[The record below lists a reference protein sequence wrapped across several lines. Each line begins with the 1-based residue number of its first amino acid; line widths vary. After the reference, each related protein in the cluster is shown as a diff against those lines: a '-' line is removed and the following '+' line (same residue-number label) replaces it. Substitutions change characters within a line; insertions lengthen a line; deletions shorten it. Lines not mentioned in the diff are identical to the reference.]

1 MEVLLSDICEYI
13 RNTKNYISLS
23 DFIVEDLEG
32 IFPPTGSL
40 IDYYTE
46 IDGHRDNRTLIISG
60 YGFDSKGNALL
71 KGHNRNW
78 KLASRNGQKSKKTRV
93 IGIKIPLNKVLK
105 HIFFFTEAYLAW
117 EIGRMEKGQITTPPS
132 NAKFAAYTS
141 KGVVIYGDFSIEYC
155 KNMLKEYNIKS
166 SLIYWEEE
174 VKNMSKE
181 NKLTLKI
188 GNDGN
193 IQNCV
198 IGTIPEGYGY
208 EWKPFT
214 DHPIEPWINSPWTTI
229 APKKEDAQ
237 KRIQDNFQKE
247 IENILRNNS
256 VKEKETK
263 LKKIKQVKVKDI
275 ELFTAI
281 LKDPKQYFKSEN
293 DNEVTI
299 KNYETMES
307 VKFVV
312 SQYDLQTI
320 ISFEDEETCY
330 RIIDGDRFLDTVLPL
345 LKDYSY
351 STQVENFTSKNSPK
365 FSVGQTVF
373 FNAGPRNLSHYVD
386 SELLKNLSSKVKE
399 SIMKAIIKTYGI
411 EKCIITQVKLEGN
424 YNTPMEYVYE
434 VNLPAKYNEI
444 SVHAD
449 TIKKEKELFP
459 EKDLEIIDYILK
471 GIKDKELVTKEIV
484 SRTKD
489 FFETVLN

>member
-1 MEVLLSDICEYI
+1 MEVLLSDICGYI
-13 RNTKNYISLS
+13 RNKENYISLS

-32 IFPPTGSL
+32 IFPPIGSL

-78 KLASRNGQKSKKTRV
+78 KLVSRNRQKSKKTRL

-105 HIFFFTEAYLAW
+105 HIFSPTEAYLAW
-117 EIGRMEKGQITTPPS
+117 EIGRMEKGQITTPS

-141 KGVVIYGDFSIEYC
+141 KGLVMYGDFSIEYC

-174 VKNMSKE
+174 VKDMSKE

-188 GNDGN
+188 GSE
-193 IQNCV
+193 NCV
-198 IGTIPEGYGY
+198 IGTIPEGLGYG
-208 EWKPFT
+208 WKPLT
-214 DHPIEPWINSPWTTI
+214 DYPNEPWINSPWTITS
-229 APKKEDAQ
+229 PKREDEQ
-237 KRIQDNFQKE
+237 KRIQDNIQKE
-247 IENILRNNS
+247 SENIFRNS
-256 VKEKETK
+256 SIKEKETK
-263 LKKIKQVKVKDI
+263 LKKIKQVKVKDV
-275 ELFTAI
+275 ELFGAI
-281 LKDPKQYFKSEN
+281 LKDPKQYFKSESG
-293 DNEVTI
+293 DEVTI

-307 VKFVV
+307 VKFTV

-320 ISFEDEETCY
+320 VSFEDEETCY
-330 RIIDGDRFLDTVLPL
+330 RIMDGDIFLDTVLSK
-345 LKDYSY
+345 LKEYSY
-351 STQVENFTSKNSPK
+351 SEQVENFTSKKSPK
-365 FSVGQTVF
+365 FTVGQTAF
-373 FNAGPRNLSHYVD
+373 FNAGPRSLSHYVD

-424 YNTPMEYVYE
+424 HNTPMEYVYE
-434 VNLPAKYNEI
+434 VNLPTKYNEI
-444 SVHAD
+444 SFHAN
-449 TIKKEKELFP
+449 TTKKEKELFP

-484 SRTKD
+484 VRVKD

>member
-1 MEVLLSDICEYI
+1 MEVLLPDICEYI

-23 DFIVEDLEG
+23 DFIVEELEG
-32 IFPPTGSL
+32 IFPPIGSL

-60 YGFDSKGNALL
+60 YSFDSKGSALL
-71 KGHNRNW
+71 KGHNRDW
-78 KLASRNGQKSKKTRV
+78 KLVSKNGQKSKKTRL

-105 HIFFFTEAYLAW
+105 HIFFFSELYLARKI
-117 EIGRMEKGQITTPPS
+117 ERMEKGQITIPS

-141 KGVVIYGDFSIEYC
+141 KGLVIYGDFSIEYC
-155 KNMLKEYNIKS
+155 KNMLREYNIKS

-174 VKNMSKE
+174 VKDMSSE

-188 GNDGN
+188 GSDGN

-198 IGTIPEGYGY
+198 IGTIPGDLGYGR
-208 EWKPFT
+208 KPFT
-214 DHPIEPWINSPWTTI
+214 DCPNELWINSPWTITS
-229 APKKEDAQ
+229 PKREDEQ
-237 KRIQDNFQKE
+237 KRIQDNIQKE
-247 IENILRNNS
+247 IENIFRNNS

-275 ELFTAI
+275 ELFGAI
-281 LKDPKQYFKSEN
+281 LKDPKQYFKSESG
-293 DNEVTI
+293 DEVTI

-307 VKFVV
+307 VKFNV

-320 ISFEDEETCY
+320 VSFEDEETCY
-330 RIIDGDRFLDTVLPL
+330 RIMDGDIFLDTVLPK
-345 LKDYSY
+345 LKEYSY
-351 STQVENFTSKNSPK
+351 SEQVENFTSKNSPK
-365 FSVGQTVF
+365 FSVGQTAF

-424 YNTPMEYVYE
+424 YNTPMEYTYE

-471 GIKDKELVTKEIV
+471 GIKDKELVTKEII

>member
-23 DFIVEDLEG
+23 DFIAEEFEG
-32 IFPPTGSL
+32 ILPPTGSL

-60 YGFDSKGNALL
+60 YGFDSKGNTLL
-71 KGHNRNW
+71 RGHNRNW
-78 KLASRNGQKSKKTRV
+78 KLISRNGQRSKETHV
-93 IGIKIPLNKVLK
+93 VGIKIPLNKVLK
-105 HIFFFTEAYLAW
+105 HIFSPTEEYLAW
-117 EIGRMEKGQITTPPS
+117 EIGRMEKGQITIPS

-141 KGVVIYGDFSIEYC
+141 KGLVIYGDFSIEYC

-174 VKNMSKE
+174 VKDMSNE

-188 GNDGN
+188 GSDGN

-198 IGTIPEGYGY
+198 IGTIHEGSGY

-214 DHPIEPWINSPWTTI
+214 DCPNSPWINSPWTTV
-229 APKKEDAQ
+229 APREDEQ
-237 KRIQDNFQKE
+237 KRIQDNIQKE

-275 ELFTAI
+275 ELFGAI

-293 DNEVTI
+293 GNEITI

-307 VKFVV
+307 VKFTV

-320 ISFEDEETCY
+320 VSFEDEETCY
-330 RIIDGDRFLDTVLPL
+330 RIMDGDIFLDTVLPK
-345 LKDYSY
+345 LKEYSY
-351 STQVENFTSKNSPK
+351 SEQVENFTSKNSPK
-365 FSVGQTVF
+365 FTVGQTVF
-373 FNAGPRNLSHYVD
+373 FNAGPRSLSHYVD

-424 YNTPMEYVYE
+424 HNTPMEYVYE

-444 SVHAD
+444 SVHAN
-449 TIKKEKELFP
+449 TTKKEKELFP

-484 SRTKD
+484 SRAKD

>member
-23 DFIVEDLEG
+23 DFIADEFEG
-32 IFPPTGSL
+32 VLPPTGSL

-60 YGFDSKGNALL
+60 YGFDSKGNTLL
-71 KGHNRNW
+71 RGHNRNW
-78 KLASRNGQKSKKTRV
+78 KLISRNGQRSKETHV
-93 IGIKIPLNKVLK
+93 VGIKIPLNKVLK
-105 HIFFFTEAYLAW
+105 HIFSPTEEYLAW
-117 EIGRMEKGQITTPPS
+117 EIGRMEKGQITIPS

-141 KGVVIYGDFSIEYC
+141 KGLVIYGDFSIEYC

-174 VKNMSKE
+174 VKDMSNE

-188 GNDGN
+188 GSDGN

-198 IGTIPEGYGY
+198 IGTIPEGSGY

-214 DHPIEPWINSPWTTI
+214 DC
-229 APKKEDAQ
+229 PKK
-237 KRIQDNFQKE
+237 
-247 IENILRNNS
+247 
-256 VKEKETK
+256 
-263 LKKIKQVKVKDI
+263 
-275 ELFTAI
+275 
-281 LKDPKQYFKSEN
+281 
-293 DNEVTI
+293 
-299 KNYETMES
+299 
-307 VKFVV
+307 
-312 SQYDLQTI
+312 
-320 ISFEDEETCY
+320 
-330 RIIDGDRFLDTVLPL
+330 
-345 LKDYSY
+345 
-351 STQVENFTSKNSPK
+351 SPK
-365 FSVGQTVF
+365 FTVGQTVF
-373 FNAGPRNLSHYVD
+373 FNAGPRSLSHYVD

-424 YNTPMEYVYE
+424 HNTPMEYVYE

-444 SVHAD
+444 SVHAN
-449 TIKKEKELFP
+449 TTKKEKELFP

-484 SRTKD
+484 SRAKD

>member
-1 MEVLLSDICEYI
+1 MEVLLSDIWVYI

-32 IFPPTGSL
+32 IFPPIGSL

-78 KLASRNGQKSKKTRV
+78 KLVSRNRQKSKKTRL

-105 HIFFFTEAYLAW
+105 HIFFFTELYLVRVI
-117 EIGRMEKGQITTPPS
+117 ERMEKGQITIPS
-132 NAKFAAYTS
+132 NAKFAAHTS
-141 KGVVIYGDFSIEYC
+141 KGLVIYGDFSIEYC

-174 VKNMSKE
+174 VKDMSNE

-188 GNDGN
+188 GSDGN

-198 IGTIPEGYGY
+198 IGTIPEGSGY
-208 EWKPFT
+208 VWKHFT
-214 DHPIEPWINSPWTTI
+214 DCPNSPWINSPWTTVS
-229 APKKEDAQ
+229 PREYEQ
-237 KRIQDNFQKE
+237 KRIQDNIQKE

-275 ELFTAI
+275 ELFGAI
-281 LKDPKQYFKSEN
+281 LKDPKQYFKSESG
-293 DNEVTI
+293 DEVTI

-307 VKFVV
+307 VKFTV

-320 ISFEDEETCY
+320 VSFEDEETCY
-330 RIIDGDRFLDTVLPL
+330 RIMDGDIFLDTVLPK
-345 LKDYSY
+345 LKEYSY
-351 STQVENFTSKNSPK
+351 SEQVENFTSKNSPK
-365 FSVGQTVF
+365 FSVGQTAF

>member
-23 DFIVEDLEG
+23 DFIAEEFEG
-32 IFPPTGSL
+32 ILPPTGSL

-60 YGFDSKGNALL
+60 YGFDSKGNTLL

-78 KLASRNGQKSKKTRV
+78 KLISRNGQRSKETRV
-93 IGIKIPLNKVLK
+93 VGIEIPLNKVLK
-105 HIFFFTEAYLAW
+105 HIFSPTEAYLAR
-117 EIGRMEKGQITTPPS
+117 EIERMEKGQITIPN
-132 NAKFAAYTS
+132 NAKFAAHTS
-141 KGVVIYGDFSIEYC
+141 KGLVIYGDFSIEYC

-174 VKNMSKE
+174 VKDMSNE

-188 GNDGN
+188 GSNGN

-198 IGTIPEGYGY
+198 IGTIPEGSGY
-208 EWKPFT
+208 VWKPFT
-214 DHPIEPWINSPWTTI
+214 DCPNEPWINSPWTTV
-229 APKKEDAQ
+229 APREDEQ
-237 KRIQDNFQKE
+237 KRIQDNIQKE

-275 ELFTAI
+275 ELFGAI

-293 DNEVTI
+293 GNEITI

-307 VKFVV
+307 VKFTV

-320 ISFEDEETCY
+320 VSFEDEETCY
-330 RIIDGDRFLDTVLPL
+330 RIMDGDIFLDTVLPK
-345 LKDYSY
+345 LKEYSY
-351 STQVENFTSKNSPK
+351 SEQVENFTSKNSPK
-365 FSVGQTVF
+365 FTVGQTVF
-373 FNAGPRNLSHYVD
+373 FNAGPRSLSHYVD

-424 YNTPMEYVYE
+424 HNTPMEYVYE

-444 SVHAD
+444 SVHAN
-449 TIKKEKELFP
+449 TTKKEKELFP

-484 SRTKD
+484 SRAKD

>member
-1 MEVLLSDICEYI
+1 MEVLLSDICGYI
-13 RNTKNYISLS
+13 RNKENYISLS

-32 IFPPTGSL
+32 IFPPIGSL

-78 KLASRNGQKSKKTRV
+78 KLVSRNRQKSKKTRV
-93 IGIKIPLNKVLK
+93 VGIKIPLNKVLK
-105 HIFFFTEAYLAW
+105 HIFSPTEAYLAW
-117 EIGRMEKGQITTPPS
+117 EIGRMEKGQITTPS

-155 KNMLKEYNIKS
+155 KNMLKEYNIKN

-174 VKNMSKE
+174 VKDMSKE

-188 GNDGN
+188 GSDGN

-198 IGTIPEGYGY
+198 IGTVPEGLGYG
-208 EWKPFT
+208 WKPLT
-214 DHPIEPWINSPWTTI
+214 DCPNEPWINSPWTITS
-229 APKKEDAQ
+229 PKREDVQ
-237 KRIQDNFQKE
+237 KRIQDNIQKE
-247 IENILRNNS
+247 SENILRNNS

-263 LKKIKQVKVKDI
+263 LKKIKQVKVKDV
-275 ELFTAI
+275 ELFGAI
-281 LKDPKQYFKSEN
+281 LKDPKQYFKSESG
-293 DNEVTI
+293 DEVTI

-307 VKFVV
+307 VKFTV

-320 ISFEDEETCY
+320 VSFEDEETCY
-330 RIIDGDRFLDTVLPL
+330 RIMDGDIFLDTVLSK
-345 LKDYSY
+345 LKEYSY
-351 STQVENFTSKNSPK
+351 SDQVENFTSKKSPK
-365 FSVGQTVF
+365 FTVGQTAF
-373 FNAGPRNLSHYVD
+373 FNAGPRSLSHYVD

-399 SIMKAIIKTYGI
+399 SIMKAVIKTYGI

-424 YNTPMEYVYE
+424 HNTPMEYVYE
-434 VNLPAKYNEI
+434 VSLPTKYNEI
-444 SVHAD
+444 SFHAN
-449 TIKKEKELFP
+449 TTKKEKELFP

-484 SRTKD
+484 VRVKD

>member
-1 MEVLLSDICEYI
+1 MEVLLSDIWVYI

-23 DFIVEDLEG
+23 DFIIEELEG
-32 IFPPTGSL
+32 IFPPIGSL

-78 KLASRNGQKSKKTRV
+78 KLVSRNRQKSKKTRL

-105 HIFFFTEAYLAW
+105 HIFFFTELYLVRVI
-117 EIGRMEKGQITTPPS
+117 ERMEKGQITIPS
-132 NAKFAAYTS
+132 NAKFAAHTS
-141 KGVVIYGDFSIEYC
+141 KGLVIYGDFSIEYC

-174 VKNMSKE
+174 VKDMSNE

-188 GNDGN
+188 GSDGN

-198 IGTIPEGYGY
+198 IGTIPEGSGY

-214 DHPIEPWINSPWTTI
+214 DCPNSPWINSPWTTV
-229 APKKEDAQ
+229 APREDEQ
-237 KRIQDNFQKE
+237 KRIQDNIQKE
-247 IENILRNNS
+247 FENIFRNSS

-263 LKKIKQVKVKDI
+263 LKKIKQVKVKDV
-275 ELFTAI
+275 ELFGAI
-281 LKDPKQYFKSEN
+281 LKDPKQYFKSESG
-293 DNEVTI
+293 DEVTI

-307 VKFVV
+307 VKFTV
-312 SQYDLQTI
+312 SHYDLQTI
-320 ISFEDEETCY
+320 VSFEDEKTCY
-330 RIIDGDRFLDTVLPL
+330 RIMDGDIFLDTVLSK
-345 LKDYSY
+345 LKEYSY
-351 STQVENFTSKNSPK
+351 SEQVENFTSKKSPK

-373 FNAGPRNLSHYVD
+373 FNAGPRSLSHYVD

-399 SIMKAIIKTYGI
+399 SIMKAVIKTYGI

-449 TIKKEKELFP
+449 TTKKEKELFP

-484 SRTKD
+484 SRAKD

>member
-23 DFIVEDLEG
+23 DFIAEEFEG
-32 IFPPTGSL
+32 ALPPTGSL

-60 YGFDSKGNALL
+60 YGFDSKGNTLL
-71 KGHNRNW
+71 RGHNRNW
-78 KLASRNGQKSKKTRV
+78 KLISRNGQRSKETQV
-93 IGIKIPLNKVLK
+93 VGIKIPLNKVLK
-105 HIFFFTEAYLAW
+105 HIFSPTEEYLAR
-117 EIGRMEKGQITTPPS
+117 EIGRMEKGQITTPS

-155 KNMLKEYNIKS
+155 KNIRREYNIKS
-166 SLIYWEEE
+166 SLIYWEE
-174 VKNMSKE
+174 VKDMSKE

-188 GNDGN
+188 GSDGN

-198 IGTIPEGYGY
+198 IGTIPEGYG
-208 EWKPFT
+208 WKPFI
-214 DHPIEPWINSPWTTI
+214 DYPNEPWINSPWTITS
-229 APKKEDAQ
+229 PKREDEQ
-237 KRIQDNFQKE
+237 KRIQDNMQKE

-263 LKKIKQVKVKDI
+263 LKKIKQVKVKDV
-275 ELFTAI
+275 ELFGAI
-281 LKDPKQYFKSEN
+281 LKDPKQYFKSESG
-293 DNEVTI
+293 DEVTI

-307 VKFVV
+307 VKFTV

-320 ISFEDEETCY
+320 VSFEDEETFY
-330 RIIDGDRFLDTVLPL
+330 RIMDGDIFLDTVLPK
-345 LKDYSY
+345 LKEYSY
-351 STQVENFTSKNSPK
+351 SKQVENFTSKNSPK
-365 FSVGQTVF
+365 FSVGQTAF

-434 VNLPAKYNEI
+434 VNLPAKCNEI
-444 SVHAD
+444 SVHA
-449 TIKKEKELFP
+449 
-459 EKDLEIIDYILK
+459 EIP
-471 GIKDKELVTKEIV
+471 
-484 SRTKD
+484 
-489 FFETVLN
+489 

>member
-23 DFIVEDLEG
+23 DFIIEELEG
-32 IFPPTGSL
+32 IFPPIGSL

-78 KLASRNGQKSKKTRV
+78 KLVSRNGQKSKKTRV
-93 IGIKIPLNKVLK
+93 VGIKIPLNKVLK
-105 HIFFFTEAYLAW
+105 HIFFFTELYLARVI
-117 EIGRMEKGQITTPPS
+117 ERMEKGQITIPS

-141 KGVVIYGDFSIEYC
+141 KGLVMYGDFSIEYC

-174 VKNMSKE
+174 VKDMSNE

-188 GNDGN
+188 GSDGN

-198 IGTIPEGYGY
+198 IGTIPEGSGY

-214 DHPIEPWINSPWTTI
+214 DCPNSPWINSPWTTV
-229 APKKEDAQ
+229 APREDEQ
-237 KRIQDNFQKE
+237 KRIQDNIQKE

-263 LKKIKQVKVKDI
+263 LKKIKQVKVKDV
-275 ELFTAI
+275 ELFGAI
-281 LKDPKQYFKSEN
+281 LKDPKQYFKSESG
-293 DNEVTI
+293 DEVTI

-307 VKFVV
+307 VKFTV

-320 ISFEDEETCY
+320 VSFEDEETCY
-330 RIIDGDRFLDTVLPL
+330 RIMDGDIFLDTVLSK
-345 LKDYSY
+345 LKEYSY
-351 STQVENFTSKNSPK
+351 SEQVENFTSKKSPK

-373 FNAGPRNLSHYVD
+373 FNAGPRSLSHYVD

-399 SIMKAIIKTYGI
+399 SIMKAVIKTYGI

-434 VNLPAKYNEI
+434 VNLPAKCNEI

-484 SRTKD
+484 SRAKD

>member
-1 MEVLLSDICEYI
+1 MSDIYDYI

-23 DFIVEDLEG
+23 DFLANELEG
-32 IFPPTGSL
+32 VLPPIGSQ
-40 IDYYTE
+40 IEYYTE
-46 IDGHRDNRTLIISG
+46 INGQRNTRTFIISG
-60 YGFDSKGNALL
+60 YSFDKKGNSIL
-71 KGHNRNW
+71 KGYDRNW
-78 KLASRNGQKSKKTRV
+78 KLISRNNLKSNKTRL
-93 IGIKIPLNKVLK
+93 IGIKIPLNRTLK
-105 HIFFFTEAYLAW
+105 HSFFSSEPYLAW
-117 EIGRMEKGQITTPPS
+117 ELGRMEKGQISTPSS
-132 NAKFAAYTS
+132 NAKFVAYTS
-141 KGVVIYGDFSIEYC
+141 KGEVVSGIFSIEYC
-155 KNMLKEYNIKS
+155 KDILRKHNIKG

-174 VKNMSKE
+174 VKDMSKE

-188 GNDGN
+188 ENDGN

-198 IGTIPEGYGY
+198 IGTVPPGHGYD
-208 EWKPFT
+208 WKPFT

-229 APKKEDAQ
+229 APKKEDVQ
-237 KRIQDNFQKE
+237 KRIQDNFQE
-247 IENILRNNS
+247 AIENILRSNS

-263 LKKIKQVKVKDI
+263 LKKIKRVKVKDV

-293 DNEVTI
+293 GDEITI

-307 VKFVV
+307 VKFTV
-312 SQYDLQTI
+312 SQYDLQTLV
-320 ISFEDEETCY
+320 SFEDEETCY
-330 RIIDGDRFLDTVLPL
+330 RIIDGDIFLDTVLPL

-365 FSVGQTVF
+365 FTVGQTVF
-373 FNAGPRNLSHYVD
+373 FNAGPRSLSHYVD

-411 EKCIITQVKLEGN
+411 EKAIITKVKLEGN
-424 YNTPMEYVYE
+424 HTTSMEYEYE
-434 VNLPAKYNEI
+434 VNIPAKYDEI
-444 SVHAD
+444 SVHAN
-449 TIKKEKELFP
+449 TIKKERELFP
-459 EKDLEIIDYILK
+459 ESDLEIIDYILK

>member
-13 RNTKNYISLS
+13 HNTKNYISLS
-23 DFIVEDLEG
+23 DFIAEEFEG
-32 IFPPTGSL
+32 VLPPTGSL
-40 IDYYTE
+40 IDYYAE

-60 YGFDSKGNALL
+60 YGFDSKGNTLL
-71 KGHNRNW
+71 RGHNRNW
-78 KLASRNGQKSKKTRV
+78 KLISRNDQRSKKTRV

-105 HIFFFTEAYLAW
+105 HIFSPTEEYLAW
-117 EIGRMEKGQITTPPS
+117 EIGRMEKGQITIPS

-141 KGVVIYGDFSIEYC
+141 KGLVIYGDFSIEYC

-174 VKNMSKE
+174 VKDMSNE

-188 GNDGN
+188 GSDGN

-198 IGTIPEGYGY
+198 IGTIPEGSGY

-214 DHPIEPWINSPWTTI
+214 DCPNSPWINSPWTTV
-229 APKKEDAQ
+229 APREYEQ
-237 KRIQDNFQKE
+237 KRIQDNIQKE

-275 ELFTAI
+275 ELFGAI

-293 DNEVTI
+293 GNEITI

-307 VKFVV
+307 VKFTV

-320 ISFEDEETCY
+320 VSFEDEETCY
-330 RIIDGDRFLDTVLPL
+330 RIMDGDIFLDTVLPK
-345 LKDYSY
+345 LKEYSY
-351 STQVENFTSKNSPK
+351 SEQVENFTSKNSPK
-365 FSVGQTVF
+365 FTVGQTVF
-373 FNAGPRNLSHYVD
+373 FNAGPRSLSHYVD

-424 YNTPMEYVYE
+424 HNTPMEYVYE

-444 SVHAD
+444 SVHAN
-449 TIKKEKELFP
+449 TTKKEKELFP

-484 SRTKD
+484 SRAKD

>member
-13 RNTKNYISLS
+13 RNKENYISLS

-32 IFPPTGSL
+32 IFPPIGSL

-78 KLASRNGQKSKKTRV
+78 KLVSRNRQKSKKTRV

-105 HIFFFTEAYLAW
+105 RIFSPTEAYLAW
-117 EIGRMEKGQITTPPS
+117 EIGRMEKGQITTPS

-155 KNMLKEYNIKS
+155 KNMLKEYNIKN

-174 VKNMSKE
+174 VKDMSKE

-188 GNDGN
+188 GSE
-193 IQNCV
+193 NCV
-198 IGTIPEGYGY
+198 IGTIPEGLGYG
-208 EWKPFT
+208 WKPLT
-214 DHPIEPWINSPWTTI
+214 DYPNEPWINSPWTITS
-229 APKKEDAQ
+229 PKREDEQ
-237 KRIQDNFQKE
+237 KRIQDNIQKE
-247 IENILRNNS
+247 YENIFRNS
-256 VKEKETK
+256 SIKEKETK
-263 LKKIKQVKVKDI
+263 LKKIKQVKVKDV
-275 ELFTAI
+275 ELFGAI
-281 LKDPKQYFKSEN
+281 LKDPKQYFKSESG
-293 DNEVTI
+293 DEVTI

-307 VKFVV
+307 VKFTV

-320 ISFEDEETCY
+320 VSFEDEETCY
-330 RIIDGDRFLDTVLPL
+330 RIMDGDIFLDTVLSK
-345 LKDYSY
+345 LKEYSY
-351 STQVENFTSKNSPK
+351 SDQVENFTSKKSPK
-365 FSVGQTVF
+365 FTVGQTAF
-373 FNAGPRNLSHYVD
+373 FNAGPRSLSHYVD

-399 SIMKAIIKTYGI
+399 SIMKAVIKTYGI
-411 EKCIITQVKLEGN
+411 KKCIITQVKLEGN
-424 YNTPMEYVYE
+424 HNTPMEYVYE
-434 VNLPAKYNEI
+434 VNLPTKYNEI
-444 SVHAD
+444 SLHAN
-449 TIKKEKELFP
+449 TTKKEKELFP

-471 GIKDKELVTKEIV
+471 GIKDKELVTKEV
-484 SRTKD
+484 VVRVKD

>member
-1 MEVLLSDICEYI
+1 MEVLLSDICGYI

-32 IFPPTGSL
+32 IFPPIGSL

-60 YGFDSKGNALL
+60 YGFDSKGNTLL

-78 KLASRNGQKSKKTRV
+78 KLVSRNGQRSKKTRV

-105 HIFFFTEAYLAW
+105 HIFSPTEAYLAW
-117 EIGRMEKGQITTPPS
+117 EIGRMEKGQITTPS

-155 KNMLKEYNIKS
+155 KNMLKEYNIKN

-174 VKNMSKE
+174 VKAMSKE

-188 GNDGN
+188 GSDGN

-198 IGTIPEGYGY
+198 IGTIPEGLGYG
-208 EWKPFT
+208 WKPLT
-214 DHPIEPWINSPWTTI
+214 DCPNEPWINSPWTITS
-229 APKKEDAQ
+229 PKREDVQ
-237 KRIQDNFQKE
+237 KRIQDNIQKE
-247 IENILRNNS
+247 SENIFRNSS

-263 LKKIKQVKVKDI
+263 LKKIKQVKVKDV
-275 ELFTAI
+275 ELFGAI
-281 LKDPKQYFKSEN
+281 LKDPKQYFKSESG
-293 DNEVTI
+293 DEVTI

-307 VKFVV
+307 VKFTV

-320 ISFEDEETCY
+320 VSFEDEETCY
-330 RIIDGDRFLDTVLPL
+330 RIMDGDIFLDTVLSK
-345 LKDYSY
+345 LKEYSY
-351 STQVENFTSKNSPK
+351 SEQVENFTSRKSPK
-365 FSVGQTVF
+365 FTVGQTAF
-373 FNAGPRNLSHYVD
+373 FNAGPRSLSHYVD

-399 SIMKAIIKTYGI
+399 SIMKAVIKTYGI

-424 YNTPMEYVYE
+424 HNTPMEYVYE
-434 VNLPAKYNEI
+434 VNLPTKYNEI
-444 SVHAD
+444 SFHAN
-449 TIKKEKELFP
+449 TTKKEKELFP

-471 GIKDKELVTKEIV
+471 DIKDKELVTKEIV
-484 SRTKD
+484 VRVKD

>member
-32 IFPPTGSL
+32 IFPPIGSL

-78 KLASRNGQKSKKTRV
+78 KLVSRNGQKSKKTRV

-105 HIFFFTEAYLAW
+105 RIFSPTEAYLAW
-117 EIGRMEKGQITTPPS
+117 EIGRMEKGQITTPS

-155 KNMLKEYNIKS
+155 KNMLKEYNIEN

-174 VKNMSKE
+174 VKDMSKE

-188 GNDGN
+188 GSE
-193 IQNCV
+193 NCV
-198 IGTIPEGYGY
+198 IGTIPEGLGYG
-208 EWKPFT
+208 WKPLT
-214 DHPIEPWINSPWTTI
+214 DYPNEPWINSPWTITS
-229 APKKEDAQ
+229 PKREDEQ
-237 KRIQDNFQKE
+237 KRIQDNIQKE
-247 IENILRNNS
+247 YENIFRNS
-256 VKEKETK
+256 SIKEKETK
-263 LKKIKQVKVKDI
+263 LKKIKQVKVKDV
-275 ELFTAI
+275 ELFGAI
-281 LKDPKQYFKSEN
+281 LKDPKQYFKSESG
-293 DNEVTI
+293 DEVTI

-307 VKFVV
+307 VKFTV

-320 ISFEDEETCY
+320 VSFEDEETCY
-330 RIIDGDRFLDTVLPL
+330 RIMDGDIFLDTVLSK
-345 LKDYSY
+345 LKEYSY
-351 STQVENFTSKNSPK
+351 SDQVENFTSKKSPK
-365 FSVGQTVF
+365 FTVGQTAF
-373 FNAGPRNLSHYVD
+373 FNAGPRSLSHYVD

-399 SIMKAIIKTYGI
+399 SIMKAVIKTYGI

-424 YNTPMEYVYE
+424 HNTPMEYVYE
-434 VNLPAKYNEI
+434 VNLPTKYNEI
-444 SVHAD
+444 SFHAN
-449 TIKKEKELFP
+449 TTKKEKELFP

-471 GIKDKELVTKEIV
+471 GIKDKELVTKEV
-484 SRTKD
+484 VVRVKD

>member
-23 DFIVEDLEG
+23 DFIADEFEG
-32 IFPPTGSL
+32 VLPPTGSL

-60 YGFDSKGNALL
+60 YGFDSKGNTLL

-78 KLASRNGQKSKKTRV
+78 KLISRNGQRSKETRV
-93 IGIKIPLNKVLK
+93 VGIEIPLNKVLK
-105 HIFFFTEAYLAW
+105 HIFSPTEAYLAR
-117 EIGRMEKGQITTPPS
+117 EIERMEKGQITIPS

-141 KGVVIYGDFSIEYC
+141 KGLVMYGDFSIEYC

-174 VKNMSKE
+174 VKDMSNE

-188 GNDGN
+188 GSDGN

-198 IGTIPEGYGY
+198 IGTIPEGSGY

-214 DHPIEPWINSPWTTI
+214 DCPNEPWINSPWTTV
-229 APKKEDAQ
+229 APREDEQ
-237 KRIQDNFQKE
+237 KRIQDNIQKE

-275 ELFTAI
+275 ELFGAI

-293 DNEVTI
+293 GNEVTI
-299 KNYETMES
+299 KNYETMKS
-307 VKFVV
+307 VKFTV

-320 ISFEDEETCY
+320 VSFEDEETCY
-330 RIIDGDRFLDTVLPL
+330 RIMDGDIFLDAVLPQ
-345 LKDYSY
+345 LKEYSY
-351 STQVENFTSKNSPK
+351 SEQVEYFTSKKSPK
-365 FSVGQTVF
+365 FTVGQTVF
-373 FNAGPRNLSHYVD
+373 FNAGPRSLSHYVD

-424 YNTPMEYVYE
+424 HNTPMEYVYE

-444 SVHAD
+444 SVHAN
-449 TIKKEKELFP
+449 TTKKEKELFP

-484 SRTKD
+484 SRAKD

>member
-23 DFIVEDLEG
+23 DFIAEEFEG
-32 IFPPTGSL
+32 ILPPTGSL

-60 YGFDSKGNALL
+60 YGFDSKGNTLL

-78 KLASRNGQKSKKTRV
+78 KLVSRNGHRSNETRV
-93 IGIKIPLNKVLK
+93 VGIKIPLNKVLK
-105 HIFFFTEAYLAW
+105 HIFSPTEAYLAC
-117 EIGRMEKGQITTPPS
+117 EIGRMEKGQITTPS

-141 KGVVIYGDFSIEYC
+141 KGAVIYGDFSIEYC
-155 KNMLKEYNIKS
+155 KNMLREYNIKS

-174 VKNMSKE
+174 VKDMSSE

-188 GNDGN
+188 GSDGN

-198 IGTIPEGYGY
+198 IGTIPEGSGYG
-208 EWKPFT
+208 WKPFT
-214 DHPIEPWINSPWTTI
+214 DYPNEPWINSPWTTV
-229 APKKEDAQ
+229 APREYEQ
-237 KRIQDNFQKE
+237 KRIQDNIQKE

-275 ELFTAI
+275 ELFGAI

-293 DNEVTI
+293 GNEITI

-307 VKFVV
+307 VKFTV

-320 ISFEDEETCY
+320 VSFEDEETCY
-330 RIIDGDRFLDTVLPL
+330 RIMDGDIFLDAVLPK
-345 LKDYSY
+345 LKEYSY
-351 STQVENFTSKNSPK
+351 SEQVENFTSKNSPK
-365 FSVGQTVF
+365 FTVGQTVF
-373 FNAGPRNLSHYVD
+373 FNAGPRSLSHYVD

-444 SVHAD
+444 SVHAN

-471 GIKDKELVTKEIV
+471 DIKDKELVTKEIV
-484 SRTKD
+484 SRAKD